1 MKTLI
6 LKEKEL
12 IKMQELIKSFD
23 DLYEIENWT
32 IEDLDEFRIIG
43 TEIIK
48 ILKNN

>member
-1 MKTLI
+1 
-6 LKEKEL
+6 
-12 IKMQELIKSFD
+12 MQELIKSFE

-32 IEDLDEFRIIG
+32 IEVLDKFRVIG

>member
-6 LKEKEL
+6 FKEKEI
-12 IKMQELIKSFD
+12 IKMQELIKNFE

-32 IEDLDEFRIIG
+32 IEDLDKFRVIG